1 MDIAPIREKNIFPVT
16 IPHESDIVL
25 ENLKLDLYCAG
36 LVLVEFDQSGT
47 NAAATNTSISTN
59 LDFSH
64 NNISS
69 SNFGSSVIFCK
80 NIIRGITDP
89 RVQIQPSSHNLANI

>member
-1 MDIAPIREKNIFPVT
+1 M
-16 IPHESDIVL
+16 L

-69 SNFGSSVIFCK
+69 SNLGSNVIFCK

>member
-1 MDIAPIREKNIFPVT
+1 M
-16 IPHESDIVL
+16 L

-47 NAAATNTSISTN
+47 NAAATNTSISAN
-59 LDFSH
+59 LDFSPFLWQEEFFSH

-69 SNFGSSVIFCK
+69 SNLGSSVILCK